1 MDGKKSTVN
10 AKVLVSDIV
19 GVTVIFA
26 LFLLI
31 FIPNEIL
38 RPISS
43 LTTIVQAELDDDDDS
58 LSINSDLDTRETP
71 VPENTLKTNDENIF
85 HNNNNNITAISVQHQ
100 KTIRDGVISSVQDP
114 LQGHEGHQVAVIL
127 PPLNDSSVYS
137 GTLTFTATK
146 PVEVQVY
153 HHISNVGN
161 ITDLT
166 EQSGQIL
173 TSPLGN
179 SRIVISLIKPEYGEA
194 GQFSGSLPFAGKALA
209 LHTSSREPFFAA
221 YTVDA
226 EIDEVREAP
235 TEELVGTQTGITDY
249 VGLPDFIALL
259 LTGVLTPEQIAT
271 LPLSDLG
278 TDDLVKIFDS
288 LSTEDLT
295 RMLNSISPDE
305 ADNLLTKL
313 PVEKGKEFKQ
323 IMETKNMSKS

>member
-1 MDGKKSTVN
+1 MAKKSKVN
-10 AKVLVSDIV
+10 AKVLVSDVV
-19 GVTVIFA
+19 GVTAIFA
-26 LFLLI
+26 LLLLI

-38 RPISS
+38 RPVSS
-43 LTTIVQAELDDDDDS
+43 LITIVQAELDDDDDS
-58 LSINSDLDTRETP
+58 LSINSDLDTSETSMS
-71 VPENTLKTNDENIF
+71 ENTLS
-85 HNNNNNITAISVQHQ
+85 NNNNNNTTAVSVQHQ
-100 KTIRDGVISSVQDP
+100 KTIRDGVIFSAQDP

-137 GTLTFTATK
+137 GILTFTATK

-153 HHISNVGN
+153 HHISNIGN
-161 ITDLT
+161 ITHLT

-173 TSPLGN
+173 TSPFGN
-179 SRIVISLIKPEYGEA
+179 GRIVISLIKPEYGEA

-226 EIDEVREAP
+226 EIDQVKEAP
-235 TEELVGTQTGITDY
+235 RGELVGTQTGITDY

-259 LTGVLTPEQIAT
+259 LTGVLTPEQIAM

-278 TDDLVKIFDS
+278 TEDLVKIFDS
-288 LSTEDLT
+288 LSTKDLT
-295 RMLNSISPDE
+295 RMLNTISPDE
-305 ADNLLTKL
+305 VDNLLTKL
-313 PVEKGKEFKQ
+313 PVDKGREIKA